1 MAVWVLLQILC
12 FVFNKKKKKKMNVN
26 LDATLDFLICQ
37 QKENDSFGVTL
48 KVSYF
53 IVKERMVQF

>member
-1 MAVWVLLQILC
+1 
-12 FVFNKKKKKKMNVN
+12 MNVH

>member
-1 MAVWVLLQILC
+1 
-12 FVFNKKKKKKMNVN
+12 MNVN
-26 LDATLDFLICQ
+26 LDATLDFLIFQ